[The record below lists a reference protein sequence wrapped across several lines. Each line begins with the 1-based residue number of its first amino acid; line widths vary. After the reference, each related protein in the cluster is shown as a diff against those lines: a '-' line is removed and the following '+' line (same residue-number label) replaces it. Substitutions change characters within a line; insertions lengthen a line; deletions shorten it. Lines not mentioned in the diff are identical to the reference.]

1 MVIEEIR
8 EQLDEINT
16 IVENDVHL
24 VVSPED
30 WHIYSKLRDVLDRLE
45 ILLEQNGVI

>member
-8 EQLDEINT
+8 KQLDEINM
-16 IVENDVHL
+16 IVEDDVHP
-24 VVSPED
+24 VVSPEN
-30 WHIYSKLRDVLDRLE
+30 WHIYSKLHDELERLE